1 MKNDFL
7 HRLTHKIRTE
17 KGEMSL
23 SYLVAI
29 DAKTLVSQKDIV
41 HWFQFWSIWLVLDP
55 HYIVVDVE
63 KSLGKFYSF
72 NLHVQIGVYL

>member
-1 MKNDFL
+1 MNYVLLRNDFL

-41 HWFQFWSIWLVLDP
+41 LKTLCSLDLQLRSLRFAQVLN
-55 HYIVVDVE
+55 
-63 KSLGKFYSF
+63 SL
-72 NLHVQIGVYL
+72 